1 MSCLPSLWHI
11 DLLHQEPYEK
21 SSNQEQQDKHKEAKD
36 QDAIKLIDE
45 IGSRVGQDGTTDT
58 RPTVMADLVMSI
70 SETMERQLKE
80 KQSPT
85 LASSYVEKTIDALNQ
100 FVSVG
105 DVAVSYDPVHAALP
119 WAVVRA
125 VLVTVASKYQ
135 LDAQILGGL
144 ASVTS
149 LLLQCNMYQKLY
161 LSSDHDL
168 DGVEEARE
176 ALKES
181 LVASYVS
188 SLYFLGFVYARR
200 RRNMA
205 VVAPF
210 VLHEVEKKVK
220 DLDDSSRQLTNK
232 ADDCE
237 RFYTSHSSSSS
248 QRLIELID
256 SLRQSSSYHSI
267 LLESIQ
273 KEFIISKL
281 QVAQG
286 AAFDD
291 YSQAFRDECYPGTRL
306 EILDSIDK
314 WVADP
319 ASPAVFWLQ
328 GMAGTGKS
336 TIAQTV
342 TKKLD
347 GVNLGASFFFKRGDG
362 DRGTPRRFFAT
373 IASQMIRKQP
383 RLTKILYDI
392 IQEEPEIG
400 DKMLETQFRKLWARP
415 LKELAA
421 EPITEPKTIV
431 VVVDALDECDPPE
444 DAKLLIKLL
453 TEHDVVSSIRVKILL
468 ASRPEYHIALQ
479 FNISGNPR
487 QDLIL
492 HRVDEAIVQSD
503 IRTYLRIDLQEYT
516 KQYNQQTEKMGQ
528 GQVLP
533 ADWPGEETF
542 ERLVQMA
549 TPLFISAATVS
560 RMLRNDQWPATP
572 EQKVEHILEFSTKGE
587 GQVEDL
593 YRSILAQIM
602 SQIPVR
608 ARQRYIDDFQ
618 RIVGSVILLASPLSV
633 VALAT
638 LLGIQENE
646 IYKKLSSLSSVLD
659 VQSRDAPVKLF
670 HLSYRDFLL
679 EQDSFS
685 KLEPENPCRGLHI
698 EEVAAHAWLAGQC
711 LQLLSMNLHNDV
723 CNVQDPAVSRREVR
737 EEKIRHCLP
746 PEMAYACLY
755 WIHHVEA
762 GKKGLQ
768 DGGPEH
774 KFLETRML
782 NWVEALA
789 WLERLNEGLEG
800 IRTLKDMAHNAGGQ
814 GIVQLLEDAER
825 FVFSFRPV
833 IQETPLQVYDSALV
847 FSPTMSIV
855 RKTFASN
862 SPTYIKRMPQV
873 DTHWSACI
881 QSIESKDRDAEWPV
895 GIHLLSNDTLVS
907 GLHAGS
913 VKIWDL
919 DSASCLHDFD
929 IESDKA
935 HEFAVSPEGK
945 IAIMGERHVQIWTL
959 QDRRCLYTLD
969 HNLGRPYMHVS
980 MAFSPTG
987 DCLYALSLAGEYTV
1001 FDLLRREAKT
1011 VQLGRVLDMRSKCL
1025 SKDGKLAAFFDEH
1038 EIVLWDPDANII
1050 LQELKNIEITIST
1063 ATFCQAGEL
1072 LIMGAFGGEIRLTN
1086 VKTGET
1092 EQEFDGQ
1099 VGMVQSLAI
1108 SKNQERLV
1116 VGGGHNSSIA
1126 IWDVKN
1132 HVLQHVLTGHT
1143 RSILYVDLSLD
1154 ENTLASYS
1162 WDAIKIWA
1170 LPLAP
1175 PASSQTRAIGTNI
1188 GHMVL
1193 DSDGQ
1198 TLYHS
1203 EMEAVGTWNLNT
1215 IECVKRSEVG
1225 SVFGVIL
1232 SDFSPLA
1239 AILGMKHTEIWDLS
1253 KHCRV
1258 QTLQTLEKLRS
1269 SGNLHELPPSQ
1280 LALQPCALSKD
1291 AQLFYSRSHFWSEPK
1306 MYWSMLQT
1314 WDSVTGDCVRVS
1326 SNSERA
1332 ITAIFMCPEGQQV
1345 ALIETSDIRPHAEIG
1360 RADIRIQD
1368 VSTGCC
1374 ICVIHTEA
1382 AVESA
1387 VFSANGTQIIAITPT
1402 RDVGIFDTS
1411 TGAKILGF
1419 SLELDPYDGRPL
1431 FHLSPSFFN
1440 RELVVHK
1447 DMPSEEVRGSLL
1459 KEYGISPDGSWLTR
1473 RLKRVL
1479 WLPPEYRPSCAILA
1493 PSQLILGCGGRV
1505 VTMVL
1510 ES

>member
-1 MSCLPSLWHI
+1 LP
-11 DLLHQEPYEK
+11 
-21 SSNQEQQDKHKEAKD
+21 
-36 QDAIKLIDE
+36 
-45 IGSRVGQDGTTDT
+45 
-58 RPTVMADLVMSI
+58 
-70 SETMERQLKE
+70 
-80 KQSPT
+80 
-85 LASSYVEKTIDALNQ
+85 
-100 FVSVG
+100 
-105 DVAVSYDPVHAALP
+105 
-119 WAVVRA
+119 
-125 VLVTVASKYQ
+125 
-135 LDAQILGGL
+135 
-144 ASVTS
+144 
-149 LLLQCNMYQKLY
+149 
-161 LSSDHDL
+161 
-168 DGVEEARE
+168 
-176 ALKES
+176 
-181 LVASYVS
+181 
-188 SLYFLGFVYARR
+188 
-200 RRNMA
+200 
-205 VVAPF
+205 
-210 VLHEVEKKVK
+210 
-220 DLDDSSRQLTNK
+220 
-232 ADDCE
+232 
-237 RFYTSHSSSSS
+237 
-248 QRLIELID
+248 
-256 SLRQSSSYHSI
+256 HSI

-281 QVAQG
+281 LIAQG

-291 YSQAFRDECYPGTRL
+291 YSQTFRDECYPGTRL
-306 EILDSIDK
+306 EILDSIYK

-319 ASPAVFWLQ
+319 ASPAIFWLQ

-421 EPITEPKTIV
+421 EPTTEPTTIV

-453 TEHDVVSSIRVKILL
+453 TEHDVVSCLRVKILL
-468 ASRPEYHIALQ
+468 TSRPEYHIALQ

-487 QDLIL
+487 RDLIL

-503 IRTYLRIDLQEYT
+503 IRTYLRIDIEKYT

-572 EQKVEHILEFSTKGE
+572 EQKVEHILEFSTKGQ

-633 VALAT
+633 VALSS

-685 KLEPENPCRGLHI
+685 NIEDQDPCRGLYI

-723 CNVQDPAVSRREVR
+723 CNLQDPAVSRREIR
-737 EEKIRHCLP
+737 EEKIRQCLP
-746 PEMAYACLY
+746 PEVAYACLY

-762 GKKGLQ
+762 GKRGLQ

-774 KFLETRML
+774 KFLETKML
-782 NWVEALA
+782 NWIEALA

-800 IRTLKDMAHNAGGQ
+800 IRTLKDMAHNAGSQ
-814 GIVQLLEDAER
+814 GIFRLLEDAER

-833 IQETPLQVYDSALV
+833 IQETPLQIYNSALV

-862 SPTYIKRMPQV
+862 SPTYIKGMPQV

-881 QSIESKDRDAEWPV
+881 QSIESKDRDAERPV
-895 GIHLLSNDTLVS
+895 GIQLLSNETLVS

-919 DSASCLHDFD
+919 NSASCLHDFD

-987 DCLYALSLAGEYTV
+987 DYLYALSLAGEYTV
-1001 FDLLRREAKT
+1001 FDILRREAKT
-1011 VQLGRVLDMRSKCL
+1011 VKLDRALDMGSKCL

-1038 EIVLWDPDANII
+1038 EVVLWDPDANII

-1072 LIMGAFGGEIRLTN
+1072 LVLGAFGGEIRLTN

-1099 VGMVQSLAI
+1099 VGMVQALAI

-1116 VGGGHNSSIA
+1116 VGGGHNPSIA

-1132 HVLQHVLTGHT
+1132 HVLQHILTGHT
-1143 RSILYVDLSLD
+1143 RSILYVALSPD

-1203 EMEAVGTWNLNT
+1203 EMEAVGTWDLNT
-1215 IECVKRSEVG
+1215 MKCVKRSEVG
-1225 SVFGVIL
+1225 SVFGVVL

-1253 KHCRV
+1253 KHCR
-1258 QTLQTLEKLRS
+1258 
-1269 SGNLHELPPSQ
+1269 LPPSQ

-1291 AQLFYSRSHFWSEPK
+1291 ARLFYSRSHFWSEPK

-1314 WDSVTGDCVRVS
+1314 WDSVTGDCVHVS

-1332 ITAIFMCPEGQQV
+1332 ITAIFMCPGGQQV
-1345 ALIETSDIRPHAEIG
+1345 ALIETSDIRPHAE
-1360 RADIRIQD
+1360 
-1368 VSTGCC
+1368 
-1374 ICVIHTEA
+1374 
-1382 AVESA
+1382 
-1387 VFSANGTQIIAITPT
+1387 
-1402 RDVGIFDTS
+1402 
-1411 TGAKILGF
+1411 
-1419 SLELDPYDGRPL
+1419 
-1431 FHLSPSFFN
+1431 
-1440 RELVVHK
+1440 
-1447 DMPSEEVRGSLL
+1447 
-1459 KEYGISPDGSWLTR
+1459 EYGISPDGSWLTR